1 MRNWLIGVGIALSVA
16 LTAQAAIETKAATD
30 TKGKKTTLTCPVS
43 GEAVENPSKAP
54 RYTYKGK
61 TYYFCGTKCLNKFKA
76 SPTTYLARK
85 PTKANA
91 SSQAA
96 NANKKACCSDK
107 QGDRCCAEEK
117 GVSASG
123 KSCCAEEKGKS
134 ASGKSCCAE
143 EKGKSASGKSCCS
156 EKKAA
161 GDGQQPDAGK
171 GQADESTQTAEAAK
185 LFCPVSEEEITVEES
200 VAFEYDGKRYYV
212 CCNGCKRKF
221 LADPETY
228 AKKAERLSPLQG
240 KPIEKE
246 NKGN

>member
-16 LTAQAAIETKAATD
+16 LTAQAAIGTKAAPD
-30 TKGKKTTLTCPVS
+30 TKGKKTALTCPVS
-43 GEAVENPSKAP
+43 GDVVKNPSQAP

-61 TYYFCGTKCLNKFKA
+61 TYYFCGTKCLNRFKA
-76 SPTTYLARK
+76 SPATYIARK
-85 PTKANA
+85 PTKTNA
-91 SSQAA
+91 STQAA
-96 NANKKACCSDK
+96 NPNKKACCRDE
-107 QGDRCCAEEK
+107 QGGSCCADEK
-117 GVSASG
+117 GKPASG
-123 KSCCAEEKGKS
+123 KSCCAD
-134 ASGKSCCAE
+134 

-156 EKKAA
+156 EKKVA
-161 GDGQQPDAGK
+161 GDGRQPDVGK
-171 GQADESTQTAEAAK
+171 GQAGESTQTAEGAK

-212 CCNGCKRKF
+212 CCNSCKRKF

-228 AKKAERLSPLQG
+228 SKKAEQLSPLQG

>member
-107 QGDRCCAEEK
+107 QGDRCCAN
-117 GVSASG
+117 
-123 KSCCAEEKGKS
+123 
-134 ASGKSCCAE
+134 